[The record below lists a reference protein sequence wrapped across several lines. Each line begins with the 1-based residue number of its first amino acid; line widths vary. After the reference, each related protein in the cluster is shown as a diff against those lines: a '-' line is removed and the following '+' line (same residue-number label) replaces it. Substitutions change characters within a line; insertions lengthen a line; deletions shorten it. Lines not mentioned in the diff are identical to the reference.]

1 MSRDIPTGKWE
12 RSLSGGKTALRIGGK
27 VLKYLSEKP
36 FLPEEQRQ
44 SARESLDRES
54 ADILFKGLSV
64 LKGTALKIGQMLSLE
79 LDALPSEIRAELEK
93 SFNQAPPI
101 NRALVRKVIFNSLG
115 TPPERAFRSFDPT
128 AFSAASLGQVH
139 RAVALTGEPLAV
151 KIQYPGIGDTIES
164 DIAMIKGIIKS
175 MPSCRLVLP
184 VLDEIRARLVEETDY
199 EREAENTT
207 YFRERLRVDRVSVPR
222 VFRETTTGRVLSLSF
237 MEGLPVN
244 EWLKQ
249 GPGQEERDRVAQT
262 LYDIFVESLYGL
274 HTIHADP
281 NPGNFIVGEDLDIR
295 LVDFGC
301 VKRFD
306 KDFAGLYR
314 RVVQAALKGS
324 RSDHEDVLRAMNI
337 GPDLDPE
344 SLGRM
349 TEATYEIGRWFA
361 RLYGEERFDF
371 GANHAFVR
379 EGRQLMQ
386 KMFAFR
392 KSIRE
397 VNTDF
402 VFLNRTRYGLI
413 RLFQLM
419 EARVGIRNPY
429 ECE

>member
-12 RSLSGGKTALRIGGK
+12 RSLTGGKTALKIGGK

-36 FLPEEQRQ
+36 FLPEEQKQ

-54 ADILFKGLSV
+54 AEILFKGLSV

-79 LDALPSEIRAELEK
+79 LDALPSEVRGELEK

-101 NRALVRKVIFNSLG
+101 NRALVRKVIFANLG
-115 TPPERAFRSFDPT
+115 KAPEQAFRSFDPV

-139 RAVALTGEPLAV
+139 HAVALTGEPLAV

-164 DIAMIKGIIKS
+164 DISMIKGIIKS
-175 MPSCRLVLP
+175 MPSYHLVIP

-199 EREAENTT
+199 EREAENTV
-207 YFRERLRVDRVSVPR
+207 YFRQHLKVGRVSVPR
-222 VFRETTTGRVLSLSF
+222 VFRETTTDHVLTLSF
-237 MEGLPVN
+237 MDGLPVN

-249 GPGQEERDRVAQT
+249 GPGQEERDKVAQT
-262 LYDIFVESLYGL
+262 LYDVFIESLYGL
-274 HTIHADP
+274 NTIHADP
-281 NPGNFIVGEDLDIR
+281 NPGNFIVGPDLDIR

-306 KDFAGLYR
+306 TGFADLYK

-324 RSDHEDVLRAMNI
+324 KKDHEEVLRAMNI
-337 GPDLDPE
+337 GPGLDPE
-344 SLGRM
+344 SLAQMSGV
-349 TEATYEIGRWFA
+349 TYEIGRWFA
-361 RLYGEERFDF
+361 RLYGHDRFDF
-371 GANHAFVR
+371 GANHAFIQ

-392 KSIRE
+392 KSIKE
-397 VNTDF
+397 VNTNF

-419 EARVGIRNPY
+419 EARVRISNPY